1 MIILRNKFFSR
12 KNIKYKGEKQTPYNN
27 VKVKQKITVA
37 DILKKKNANIAN
49 TAAAPVTPKQLP
61 VIAQKQL
68 PATIEKPKQLPAT
81 IEKPK
86 VNPLPLKSPT
96 PVPKKVPALMLNT
109 VKGSGIGNS
118 ILEKGRKFT
127 GKNKVT
133 LPPQSPTPV
142 PKKVPTPMLN
152 TVKGSGIGNSILGK
166 VGKFTRKN
174 KVALTVGGLAAYG
187 LGVNHLMN
195 GNNDN

>member
-68 PATIEKPKQLPAT
+68 PATIEKPK
-81 IEKPK
+81 

-96 PVPKKVPALMLNT
+96 PVPKKVPALMPNT

-152 TVKGSGIGNSILGK
+152 TVKGSGIGNSILEK